1 MRCALSI
8 ARSAAM
14 LALLGAAACT
24 PQYVREDRTD
34 RRPRELQVAQ
44 HAGGTHHVLHA
55 EGTRWIQAFGHR
67 VMTIDVTNGRELGRV
82 DAVPFGEGG
91 AVVDMAVHGDHAYV
105 VSDHT
110 SFIEIDVSDAS
121 EPRVVRTVPAAELG
135 VDPRHVSFAAD
146 DVWVSGPD
154 GVVRISDRVVFM
166 KGKPV
171 GRVVSTPAGPVAV
184 AGRRLVTIPEGRYL
198 GAATDLAPL
207 PPGTGPEGGFSFAL
221 QGSNGATVGLM
232 TAAFAETS
240 HKAIP
245 GVVRSVRV
253 LDDRLFALNDRAIHA
268 WRIEGT
274 QLVDGEEIPLR
285 GGRDI
290 GVLRPNHYAV
300 CGSFG
305 RAMYRHRAEGKREAD
320 TFYNVDRQPGLLE
333 VAISDG
339 RRILAGGRE
348 GFWMWRVGSE
358 PEVTDKTT
366 ELVTAVDP
374 EVTAAWGSAR
384 ILKEKD
390 AAGNEVR
397 RAVEIRHGPA
407 TDRYVPEGSHHVT
420 CIALV
425 DGDVWIGHDR
435 GLDVL
440 RRVEAAP
447 ELDERGRP
455 KPPTDASR
463 ARAAAG
469 VIEVRKAFRFEGP
482 PLYVY
487 PERIGGGAAVIT
499 LHGGFILLKPVA
511 VGEAPVF
518 EGRGDVQ

>member
-1 MRCALSI
+1 
-8 ARSAAM
+8 
-14 LALLGAAACT
+14 
-24 PQYVREDRTD
+24 
-34 RRPRELQVAQ
+34 
-44 HAGGTHHVLHA
+44 
-55 EGTRWIQAFGHR
+55 
-67 VMTIDVTNGRELGRV
+67 
-82 DAVPFGEGG
+82 
-91 AVVDMAVHGDHAYV
+91 
-105 VSDHT
+105 
-110 SFIEIDVSDAS
+110 
-121 EPRVVRTVPAAELG
+121 
-135 VDPRHVSFAAD
+135 
-146 DVWVSGPD
+146 
-154 GVVRISDRVVFM
+154 
-166 KGKPV
+166 
-171 GRVVSTPAGPVAV
+171 
-184 AGRRLVTIPEGRYL
+184 
-198 GAATDLAPL
+198 
-207 PPGTGPEGGFSFAL
+207 
-221 QGSNGATVGLM
+221 M